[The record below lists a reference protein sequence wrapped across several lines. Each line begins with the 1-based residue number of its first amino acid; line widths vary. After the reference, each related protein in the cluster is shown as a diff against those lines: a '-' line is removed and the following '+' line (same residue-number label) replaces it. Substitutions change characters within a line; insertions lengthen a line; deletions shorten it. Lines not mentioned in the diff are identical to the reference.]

1 MSSDKFQHKELLLD
15 GPQVCACQIL
25 KLCSENKIDCKTKI
39 PKTGACVNGCYRWTE
54 MVQTF
59 QGAQISLRDLAV
71 SIFSDDDLEP
81 LGFTELPLN
90 QRIIFI

>member
-1 MSSDKFQHKELLLD
+1 MSSDKLQHKELLLD
-15 GPQVCACQIL
+15 GPQVCARQIL
-25 KLCSENKIDCKTKI
+25 KLCSGNKIDCKTKI
-39 PKTGACVNGCYRWTE
+39 PKTGACVNRCSE

-59 QGAQISLRDLAV
+59 QGAPISLRDLAV

-90 QRIIFI
+90 QRIISI